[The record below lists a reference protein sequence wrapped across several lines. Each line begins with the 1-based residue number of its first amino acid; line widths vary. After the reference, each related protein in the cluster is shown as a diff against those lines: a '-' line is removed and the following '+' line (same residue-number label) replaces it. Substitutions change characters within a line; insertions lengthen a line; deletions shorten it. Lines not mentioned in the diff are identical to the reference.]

1 MPTDKADVA
10 TVGRAIYHEKIRE
23 TLGPEDRGKL
33 VVIDIASGDY
43 EIDADH
49 IAALLRI
56 RQRYPKARTWTERAG
71 HPAAYHI
78 GSTLPSQLP

>member
-1 MPTDKADVA
+1 MPTNKADVA
-10 TVGRAIYHEKIRE
+10 AAGQAIYSEKIRDALRPDDE
-23 TLGPEDRGKL
+23 GK
-33 VVIDIASGDY
+33 VVVVDISSGDY

-56 RQRYPKARTWTERAG
+56 RQRHPEARTWTVRVG
-71 HPAAYHI
+71 HPAAYHM